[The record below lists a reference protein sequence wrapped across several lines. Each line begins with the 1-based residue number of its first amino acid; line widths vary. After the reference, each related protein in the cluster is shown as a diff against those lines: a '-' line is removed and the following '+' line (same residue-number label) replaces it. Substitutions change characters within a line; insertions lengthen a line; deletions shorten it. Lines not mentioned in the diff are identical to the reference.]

1 MGFGRGGGGGGIR
14 GGIGGAPNVVDFTTE
29 GPLGGRELLCI
40 DDGTLFGINEDS
52 TFGTGYIVRKG
63 GTDKGEGEG

>member
-1 MGFGRGGGGGGIR
+1 M
-14 GGIGGAPNVVDFTTE
+14 VDFTTE
-29 GPLGGRELLCI
+29 GPLGGRELCI

-63 GTDKGEGEG
+63 GKDKGGKEG